1 MSRREVLLSWYGIT
15 DLRAALRFE
24 ETDGPILAALKA
36 HSYADVVV
44 LAYLKGESADTEA
57 DFASDL
63 DELRAGGLAR
73 DWEATVAF
81 ISKHANTQAS
91 NEFFASWLAS
101 EAEAIA
107 PAPKVHLVSEPLRE
121 LNDTEG
127 IYACAMRA
135 LDAVAREPQPPLV
148 SMYLSPGT
156 PVMAFVW
163 AFAALAQPGLKKRLI
178 ASPEPSRAPEV
189 VRLPADWIER
199 FGRPPALGTHDG
211 ADFDL
216 VFHLFGE
223 QRMPSLIGMRQ
234 FNTKHHV
241 FVGSP
246 EYPAEVMTRFAGNST
261 TDEIQVDPF
270 DPASVRDALLDYAH
284 QYDFDTRIGFNLTG
298 GTKLMYAGAL
308 SAARALGGA
317 TFYFDNQHRSLVFLD
332 GFRREP
338 IRPIESVDTFF
349 NLHGDGLRISRKGG
363 GLPNPSPDRAK
374 LTSELWARRTRLGG
388 LYKKLSPINREFKPF
403 SVEFA
408 GLTFELRD
416 DRSASVVGE
425 GLEFGFA
432 DWPRFAKYL
441 TGGWFE
447 EYVYSVYQPFVDQGV
462 IADLRI
468 NLEIALGAPVGPPF
482 GKPRKWDAFTE
493 LDVAFTD
500 GFSLYLVECKAGN
513 VTQEQ
518 VMKLQNLVR
527 YYGGIGGKGIVA
539 ACLPAVSPQV
549 KRKLAD
555 ANLTLV
561 AGPDL
566 EGQVAATMREI
577 AARKGIDL
585 GQ

>member
-1 MSRREVLLSWYGIT
+1 MSRREVLLSWVGIT
-15 DLRAALRFE
+15 DLRAALGFE
-24 ETDGPILAALKA
+24 EIDGPILGALKA
-36 HSYADVVV
+36 HPYADVVV
-44 LAYLKGESADTEA
+44 LAYLKGESADASA
-57 DFASDL
+57 DFTRDL

-73 DWEATVAF
+73 DRETTAAF
-81 ISKHANTQAS
+81 ISKHANTQAG
-91 NEFFASWLAS
+91 NEYFASWLAS
-101 EAEAIA
+101 HAEGLESGT
-107 PAPKVHLVSEPLRE
+107 KVHLVSEPLRE

-135 LDAVAREPQPPLV
+135 LDAVAREPEPPLV
-148 SMYLSPGT
+148 SLYLSPGT
-156 PVMAFVW
+156 PVMAFIW

-178 ASPEPSRAPEV
+178 ASPEPHRAPEV
-189 VRLPADWIER
+189 IRLPADWLER
-199 FGRPPALGTHDG
+199 FGRPPALGTNDG

-223 QRMPSLIGMRQ
+223 QRMPSLLGMRQ

-246 EYPAEVMTRFAGNST
+246 AYPAEVMRKFAGSST

-270 DPASVRDALLDYAH
+270 DPASVRDALIDYAH
-284 QYDFDTRIGFNLTG
+284 QYDFNTKVAFNLTG

-308 SAARALGGA
+308 AAARALGGT
-317 TFYFDNQHRSLVFLD
+317 TFYFDNQHQSLVFLD

-338 IRPIESVDTFF
+338 IRPIDSVDAFF

-363 GLPNPSPDRAK
+363 SLPNPSQDRAK
-374 LTSELWARRTRLGG
+374 LTSELWARRTRLGR
-388 LYKKLSPINREFKPF
+388 LYKKLVPINEEFKPF
-403 SVEFA
+403 NEECA

-416 DRSASVVGE
+416 DKSARVVGDGVE
-425 GLEFGFA
+425 LAFA

-447 EYVYSVYQPFVDQGV
+447 EYVYSVFQPYVDRGV

-468 NLEIALGAPVGPPF
+468 NLEIALGAQVGPPA
-482 GKPRKWDAFTE
+482 GKPGKWDAFTE

-527 YYGGIGGKGIVA
+527 YYGGVGGKGIVA

-555 ANLTLV
+555 ANLTFV

-566 EGQVAATMREI
+566 EDQVAAVMAEI
-577 AARKGIDL
+577 AARKGIEL
-585 GQ
+585 GP